1 MKVTI
6 DNKDYELNF
15 GMGFVRA
22 LNKAQG
28 MIVEQV
34 NIGNAI
40 EKTLPGLLARD
51 PEMLEAYVLCANR
64 DLTQR
69 NVDKFIENLVLSD
82 EDGQAFE
89 EFADKLLDAVKE
101 GTMTR
106 LPFKKATQRVE
117 EYQAKKAEDQEP
129 FKNN

>member
-1 MKVTI
+1 MQVTI

-15 GMGFVRA
+15 GMAFVRA

-28 MIVEQV
+28 MIVQEV

-40 EKTLPGLLARD
+40 EKTMPGLLARD
-51 PEMLEAYVLCANR
+51 PEILEAYVLCANR

-106 LPFKKATQRVE
+106 LPFKKATQKVE
-117 EYQAKKAEDQEP
+117 EYQAEKVED
-129 FKNN
+129 

>member
-1 MKVTI
+1 MQVTI

-15 GMGFVRA
+15 GMAFVRA

-28 MIVEQV
+28 MIVQEV
-34 NIGNAI
+34 NVGNAI
-40 EKTLPGLLARD
+40 EKTMPGLLARD
-51 PEMLEAYVLCANR
+51 PEILEAYVLCANR

-117 EYQAKKAEDQEP
+117 EYQAKKAED
-129 FKNN
+129 

>member
-1 MKVTI
+1 MQVTI

-28 MIVEQV
+28 MIVQEV

-40 EKTLPGLLARD
+40 EKTMPGLLARD
-51 PEMLEAYVLCANR
+51 PEILEAYVLCANR

-89 EFADKLLDAVKE
+89 EFADKLLDAVEE

-106 LPFKKATQRVE
+106 LPFKKATQKVE
-117 EYQAKKAEDQEP
+117 EYQAKKAED
-129 FKNN
+129 

>member
-28 MIVEQV
+28 MIVKEV

-40 EKTLPGLLARD
+40 ERTMPGLLSRD

-82 EDGQAFE
+82 EDGKAFE
-89 EFADKLLDAVKE
+89 EFADKLLDAVEE

-106 LPFKKATQRVE
+106 LPFKKAVRAIEKDQAKK
-117 EYQAKKAEDQEP
+117 AKKAED
-129 FKNN
+129 

>member
-117 EYQAKKAEDQEP
+117 EYQAKKAED
-129 FKNN
+129 

>member
-28 MIVEQV
+28 MIVQEV

-117 EYQAKKAEDQEP
+117 EYQAKKAED
-129 FKNN
+129 

>member
-1 MKVTI
+1 MQVTI

-28 MIVEQV
+28 MIVQEV

-40 EKTLPGLLARD
+40 EKTMPGLLARD
-51 PEMLEAYVLCANR
+51 PEILEAYVLCANR

-106 LPFKKATQRVE
+106 LPFKKATQKVE
-117 EYQAKKAEDQEP
+117 EYQAKKAED
-129 FKNN
+129 